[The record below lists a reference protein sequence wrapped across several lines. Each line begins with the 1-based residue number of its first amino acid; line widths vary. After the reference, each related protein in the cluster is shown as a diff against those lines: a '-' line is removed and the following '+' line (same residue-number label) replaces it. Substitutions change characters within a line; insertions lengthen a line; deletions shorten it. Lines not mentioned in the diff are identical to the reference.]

1 VEPILDSLMRNP
13 HFKSKDLIFSFMKD
27 REKKI
32 RAKAAAI
39 IGIIGNKGDMQ
50 ALTSALGDDFAEVR
64 MAALHAIN
72 MINSR
77 HSELPGAP
85 FGASSKAAV
94 IEETAPAGEAAQF
107 YKAGLHYARN
117 GETEKAIMAY
127 QKAISIDPFYVEAY
141 CKIGLLLEEKGYYEK
156 ASVFLKKAI
165 EISPDFPL
173 AHLYLGIVL
182 SMMGR
187 NFDAVGELKKVVK
200 LDPGSEMAETA
211 KKIIEKIK
219 KNIR

>member
-1 VEPILDSLMRNP
+1 
-13 HFKSKDLIFSFMKD
+13 
-27 REKKI
+27 
-32 RAKAAAI
+32 
-39 IGIIGNKGDMQ
+39 
-50 ALTSALGDDFAEVR
+50 
-64 MAALHAIN
+64 
-72 MINSR
+72 
-77 HSELPGAP
+77 
-85 FGASSKAAV
+85 
-94 IEETAPAGEAAQF
+94 
-107 YKAGLHYARN
+107 
-117 GETEKAIMAY
+117 
-127 QKAISIDPFYVEAY
+127 
-141 CKIGLLLEEKGYYEK
+141 KGYYEK